1 MVERHIISPS
11 AGRMRPKTS
20 ESGIFST
27 KRNRPVS
34 TSMLTR
40 MLVPNPKN
48 AFQSPGVHRVGR
60 LVLDVI
66 DVIAGSYRSRAQSR
80 FACALGRRTKVLPA
94 EHEAEAGHLDP
105 GIAEAHHDPEARHPA
120 SWQGPQKPKPKPAKP
135 TSTSRCAV
143 ANDVAVPVK
152 V

>member
-1 MVERHIISPS
+1 MVLRHIIRPS

-48 AFQSPGVHRVGR
+48 AFQSPAVHKAGR
-60 LVLDVI
+60 FISDAVAVI
-66 DVIAGSYRSRAQSR
+66 VCSCRSETRFQSARRA
-80 FACALGRRTKVLPA
+80 FARRQTLKG
-94 EHEAEAGHLDP
+94 EAGHPDLETAEVHDDP
-105 GIAEAHHDPEARHPA
+105 
-120 SWQGPQKPKPKPAKP
+120 S
-135 TSTSRCAV
+135 
-143 ANDVAVPVK
+143 
-152 V
+152 